1 VDLAVALGDAPDG
14 SLVVR
19 MTKGIQGGGRQRV
32 QILHGGATWR
42 TMAPFEVGFEDG
54 IGWTGDDR
62 KEEGGGYSVHGG
74 CGLARLRLP
83 Y

>member
-1 VDLAVALGDAPDG
+1 MDLAVALGDASDS

-32 QILHGGATWR
+32 QILRGGATWR

-54 IGWTGDDR
+54 ICQHPISSGQVNNLNN
-62 KEEGGGYSVHGG
+62 K
-74 CGLARLRLP
+74 
-83 Y
+83 